1 MNNDKFTKLLQAL
14 SAQPVTNGQAQSAYE
29 NLSGFMSLL
38 VTINEREQ
46 IISTKRTNRQAQ
58 DDNQQG

>member
-1 MNNDKFTKLLQAL
+1 MDKHNFSNTLQAL
-14 SAQPVTNGQAQSAYE
+14 SGQSITNGQAQSAYE

-46 IISTKRTNRQAQ
+46 IIPTKRKNRKAQ
-58 DDNQQG
+58 DENQ